1 MGRILSDFSEF
12 AAETHKSDR
21 LLSWSFIMLIVI
33 SPAKTL
39 DFESPVATQQ
49 YTMPSLLDH
58 SAELIGLL
66 RTLEPDKIGKLMS
79 ISPKLA
85 LLNSNRYHQWTQ
97 PFDTNNAKQSVLA
110 FKGDVYTGLD
120 AETLSAA
127 EMDFAQ
133 QHLRILSGLYGVLRP
148 LDLMQ
153 AYRLE
158 MGTRLESH
166 RGNTLYDFWGDTI
179 TDVINQTLSKQKNRT
194 LINLAS
200 IEYFKSIK
208 LNKLEGRIITPVFK
222 DKKKGEYKIISFFA
236 KKARGLMSRYIIQN
250 KLTNPEDIKSFN
262 VNGYMYKRG
271 QEDSDNWL
279 FIREELS

>member
-21 LLSWSFIMLIVI
+21 LLSRSLIMLIVI

-208 LNKLEGRIITPVFK
+208 LNKLKGRIITPVFK

>member
-1 MGRILSDFSEF
+1 
-12 AAETHKSDR
+12 
-21 LLSWSFIMLIVI
+21 MLIVI

-49 YTMPSLLDH
+49 YTIPSLLDH

-97 PFDTNNAKQSVLA
+97 PFDTNNAKQSLLA

-158 MGTRLESH
+158 MGTRLENH

-179 TDVINQTLSKQKNRT
+179 TDVINQTLSKQKNQT

-208 LNKLEGRIITPVFK
+208 LNKLEGKIITPVFK

-262 VNGYMYKRG
+262 VNGYSYKKG